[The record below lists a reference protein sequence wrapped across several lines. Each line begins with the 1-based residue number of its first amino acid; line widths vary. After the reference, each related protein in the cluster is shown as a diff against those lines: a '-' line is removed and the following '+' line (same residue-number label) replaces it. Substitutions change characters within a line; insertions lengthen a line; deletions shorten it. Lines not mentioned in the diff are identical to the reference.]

1 MKNKNLQ
8 VVGLIF
14 VLLVI
19 GSLYFWYK
27 DSKAPGQYDE
37 FAKCLGDKGLK
48 FYGAF
53 WCPHCQKEK
62 ALFGKSKQYL
72 PYVECS
78 TADGN
83 GQTQICKD
91 KGVTGYP
98 TWEYMKNGTTTM
110 ESGEKTLQDLADMTS
125 CVLAPVK

>member
-8 VVGLIF
+8 IVVAILASLGL
-14 VLLVI
+14 
-19 GSLYFWYK
+19 SALYFWYQ
-27 DSKAPGQYDE
+27 DSKTPGQYDD
-37 FAKCLGDKGLK
+37 FAKCLKNNGLK

-78 TADGN
+78 TADGS

-98 TWEYMKNGTTTM
+98 TWEYEKNGSTTM
-110 ESGEKTLQDLADMTS
+110 ESGEKTLQQLGEMTR
-125 CVLAPVK
+125 CILPTVK